1 MDTEVKPEVKQEIT
15 NQGDSNVPQDQ
26 GTKRSLNDQSDDVPE
41 KRSRQT
47 SDAKC
52 ELRCLVSSSC
62 AGGVIG
68 KGGENIKDMRKNFD
82 ASIQIPDADAPER
95 VLNIRATPENCGGII
110 KRILPLLNG
119 IRDRGRDGNNQDN
132 KHMSLSVLV
141 HKSQAGGILGIKGF
155 QIKELRE
162 QTGATIK
169 MDRECAGGS
178 TDRICNLSGDA
189 EKISKCLVLVVELLQ
204 KFSPKGRI
212 DNYDPVMDCQRMSM
226 QAGGFGGPSMGR
238 RGGPAMGGRGG
249 FRGGMGRG
257 RGNGRMTGGRSDRGN
272 QFVGNRRQGN
282 GDRYGGNRNFGNQD
296 FDNEHDFNDRG
307 FNGNRSFGMDDF
319 DDFRGNRDLR
329 NDDFGFDNDFGGNR
343 DFGRPQGRNNR
354 GNGFQGKSN
363 FRGGRGNGRQAQGSR
378 SRPRGSYQNN
388 NNRQQSQNF
397 RQQNKSQRGFNRGN
411 QGYDNRNNSFKQEGY
426 DY

>member
-1 MDTEVKPEVKQEIT
+1 MDTEVKQEIT
-15 NQGDSNVPQDQ
+15 NQGDNNVSQDQ
-26 GTKRSLNDQSDDVPE
+26 GTKRSYDDQSGDVPE
-41 KRSRQT
+41 KRSRQA
-47 SDAKC
+47 SDVKC

-68 KGGENIKDMRKNFD
+68 KGGENIKDMRKTFD

-110 KRILPLLNG
+110 KRVLPLING
-119 IRDRGRDGNNQDN
+119 IRDKGRDGNNRDN

-189 EKISKCLVLVVELLQ
+189 EKISKCLVLVVQLLQ
-204 KFSPKGRI
+204 KFSPKGRV
-212 DNYDPVMDCQRMSM
+212 DNYDPVMDSQKMPM
-226 QAGGFGGPSMGR
+226 GGFGGPPMSR
-238 RGGPAMGGRGG
+238 RGGPSMGGRGG

-257 RGNGRMTGGRSDRGN
+257 RGNGRMPGGRGDRGN
-272 QFVGNRRQGN
+272 QFGGNRRQGN
-282 GDRYGGNRNFGNQD
+282 GDRYGGNRNFGNQN
-296 FDNEHDFNDRG
+296 FDDELDFNDYGYNNNRG
-307 FNGNRSFGMDDF
+307 FSMDDF
-319 DDFRGNRDLR
+319 DDFRGNRDLY

-354 GNGFQGKSN
+354 GNGSQG
-363 FRGGRGNGRQAQGSR
+363 RGGRGNGRQAQGSR
-378 SRPRGSYQNN
+378 NRPRGSYQNN
-388 NNRQQSQNF
+388 NSRQQSQNF
-397 RQQNKSQRGFNRGN
+397 RQQKSSFNQRGSRGN
-411 QGYDNRNNSFKQEGY
+411 QGYDNRNDSYNQGGY